1 MTKNISS
8 NSHLLMVGKNV
19 KMLCEQIEKEKDKT
33 TSERMLSTD
42 AETKISFWT
51 TVKMR
56 GLELM
61 DILIFVATQSLGR
74 ALLGHGNYT
83 PTSEGGKGTSYSGSG
98 IDKIQEGDVSSK
110 RGAMYFQRKEH
121 MRRWH

>member
-8 NSHLLMVGKNV
+8 NSHLLMVGENV
-19 KMLCEQIEKEKDKT
+19 EMLCEQIEKEKDKT

-42 AETKISFWT
+42 AKTKISFWT

-61 DILIFVATQSLGR
+61 DIRIFVATQSLGR
-74 ALLGHGNYT
+74 ALLGRGNDT
-83 PTSEGGKGTSYSGSG
+83 PTSEGGKGTSYS
-98 IDKIQEGDVSSK
+98 K
-110 RGAMYFQRKEH
+110 R
-121 MRRWH
+121 